1 MYSLTI
7 CFGPTGTAWA
17 YLFKEEE
24 KASVIYNAY
33 VNNKLTNDVEDGVLI
48 GADDFG
54 QSFAIPF
61 NDIHGMMLEDLDQI
75 VHARIERSLVDARA
89 QMMFDKRAKTDPVI
103 AQGIRE
109 RQQTPVL
116 TPMGGFP
123 R

>member
-7 CFGPTGTAWA
+7 CFGPTGTTWA
-17 YLFKEEE
+17 YLFKEEP
-24 KASVIYNAY
+24 KAGMLYNAW
-33 VNNKLTNDVEDGVLI
+33 VEHKMHHAVGGTLI

-54 QSFAIPF
+54 QSFALPF
-61 NDIHGMMLEDLDQI
+61 DAIHGMMLEDLDQI

-109 RQQTPVL
+109 RQQIPMLTPVS
-116 TPMGGFP
+116 GFP